1 MQGIDPAAT
10 AWLLASTALVLL
22 MTPGL
27 AIFYGGMVRTTGVL
41 NMIMMSFISIPLV
54 TVAWLVL
61 GYSLSFSDGGNLVG
75 NLEHFGMLGI
85 SPRTNHGT
93 VPELL
98 FATFELTFAII
109 TAALISGA
117 IADRAK
123 FSAWMVFVPIWTIV
137 VYSVIAHWVWAPQ
150 GWLNKFGSLDY
161 AGGLVVEIAS
171 GSSALAL
178 AIVLGPRIGF
188 KQDAMRPHNLP
199 FVLLG
204 VGLLWFGWFGFN
216 AGSALAVD
224 GTAAAIF
231 LNTLVAGCLGML
243 GWLTVE
249 QIRDGKPTTFGA
261 ASGVVA
267 GLVAITPS
275 CGYVNTLGALI
286 VGLAAGV
293 VCSFAVGLKFR
304 WNYDD
309 SLDVVGVH
317 FVGGV
322 VGVPLTLLLIW
333 LDPPS
338 GFRSAWWWLT
348 FGPFVVYQ
356 IGQMFDDYIL
366 TPRIQGKA
374 TDLDTPS
381 ILFASITGGVLAGL
395 LALTLVVW
403 AFRPADLDPE
413 TRRWAIERCTPHPIA
428 AMQAP
433 VRLERFWDQP
443 WKASVIWCII
453 LPAVATESSTSFS
466 VPISRSIS
474 AFEMKPYYVGGGSA
488 HALRTAF
495 GVEPVIAAH
504 ERNHKTK
511 YRGFDKA
518 GHHIFGFQIFKGTF
532 EIRARRKTKIVNRD
546 HVAAEHAD
554 NIAGEHEKWQHE

>member
-54 TVAWLVL
+54 TVAWLMV
-61 GYSLSFSDGGNLVG
+61 GYTLAFSDGDGFLG
-75 NLEHFGMLGI
+75 NLEHIGMLGI
-85 SPRTNHGT
+85 SPSTTHGT

-98 FATFELTFAII
+98 FATFQLTFAII

-123 FSAWMVFVPIWTIV
+123 FSAWMVFVPIWAIV
-137 VYSVIAHWVWAPQ
+137 VYSVIAHWVWGPD
-150 GWLNKFGSLDY
+150 GWLAKLGALDY

-171 GSSALAL
+171 GASALAL

-216 AGSALAVD
+216 AGSALAAN

-249 QIRDGKPTTFGA
+249 QVRDGKPTTFGA

-275 CGYVNTLGALI
+275 CGTVNTLGALV
-286 VGLAAGV
+286 VGLLAGV
-293 VCSFAVGLKFR
+293 ICSFAVGLKFKL
-304 WNYDD
+304 NYDD

-322 VGVPLTLLLIW
+322 VGVVLI
-333 LDPPS
+333 
-338 GFRSAWWWLT
+338 
-348 FGPFVVYQ
+348 
-356 IGQMFDDYIL
+356 
-366 TPRIQGKA
+366 
-374 TDLDTPS
+374 
-381 ILFASITGGVLAGL
+381 GL
-395 LALTLVVW
+395 LATDVMTGGARGLFYGGGFAQLGKQLLAMAVVAVY
-403 AFRPADLDPE
+403 AFTATFVLGKIIDKVMGFRLSAEDETAGVDFTQHAETAYAEGVHGHLG
-413 TRRWAIERCTPHPIA
+413 TRRP
-428 AMQAP
+428 
-433 VRLERFWDQP
+433 
-443 WKASVIWCII
+443 SG
-453 LPAVATESSTSFS
+453 STSLTDLLKQ
-466 VPISRSIS
+466 PR
-474 AFEMKPYYVGGGSA
+474 P
-488 HALRTAF
+488 
-495 GVEPVIAAH
+495 
-504 ERNHKTK
+504 
-511 YRGFDKA
+511 D
-518 GHHIFGFQIFKGTF
+518 
-532 EIRARRKTKIVNRD
+532 
-546 HVAAEHAD
+546 AEDA
-554 NIAGEHEKWQHE
+554 

>member
-61 GYSLSFSDGGNLVG
+61 GYTLAFSDGDGFLG
-75 NLEHFGMLGI
+75 NLEHIGMLGI
-85 SPRTNHGT
+85 SPSTTHGT

-98 FATFELTFAII
+98 FATFQLTFAII

-123 FSAWMVFVPIWTIV
+123 FSAWMVFVPIWAIV
-137 VYSVIAHWVWAPQ
+137 VYSVIAHWVWGPD
-150 GWLNKFGSLDY
+150 GWLAKLGALDY

-171 GSSALAL
+171 GASALAL

-216 AGSALAVD
+216 AGSALAAN

-275 CGYVNTLGALI
+275 CGTVNTLGALV
-286 VGLAAGV
+286 VGLLAGV
-293 VCSFAVGLKFR
+293 ICSFAVGLKFKL
-304 WNYDD
+304 NYDD

-322 VGVPLTLLLIW
+322 VGVVLI
-333 LDPPS
+333 
-338 GFRSAWWWLT
+338 
-348 FGPFVVYQ
+348 
-356 IGQMFDDYIL
+356 
-366 TPRIQGKA
+366 
-374 TDLDTPS
+374 
-381 ILFASITGGVLAGL
+381 GL
-395 LALTLVVW
+395 LATDVMTGGARGLFYGGGFTQLGKQLLAMAVVAAY
-403 AFRPADLDPE
+403 AFTATFVLGKIIDKVMGFRLSAEDETAGVDFTQHAETAYAEGVHGHLG
-413 TRRWAIERCTPHPIA
+413 TRRP
-428 AMQAP
+428 
-433 VRLERFWDQP
+433 
-443 WKASVIWCII
+443 SG
-453 LPAVATESSTSFS
+453 STSLTDLLKQ
-466 VPISRSIS
+466 PR
-474 AFEMKPYYVGGGSA
+474 P
-488 HALRTAF
+488 
-495 GVEPVIAAH
+495 
-504 ERNHKTK
+504 
-511 YRGFDKA
+511 D
-518 GHHIFGFQIFKGTF
+518 
-532 EIRARRKTKIVNRD
+532 
-546 HVAAEHAD
+546 AEDA
-554 NIAGEHEKWQHE
+554 

>member
-61 GYSLSFSDGGNLVG
+61 GYTLAFSDGDGFLG
-75 NLEHFGMLGI
+75 NLEHIGMLGI
-85 SPRTNHGT
+85 SPSTTHGT

-98 FATFELTFAII
+98 FATFQLTFAII

-123 FSAWMVFVPIWTIV
+123 FSAWMVFVPIWAIV
-137 VYSVIAHWVWAPQ
+137 VYSVIAHWVWGPD
-150 GWLNKFGSLDY
+150 GWLAKLGALDY

-171 GSSALAL
+171 GASALAL

-216 AGSALAVD
+216 AGSALAAN

-249 QIRDGKPTTFGA
+249 QVRDGKPTTFGA

-275 CGYVNTLGALI
+275 CGTVNTLGALV
-286 VGLAAGV
+286 VGLLAGV
-293 VCSFAVGLKFR
+293 ICSFAVGLKFKL
-304 WNYDD
+304 NYDD

-322 VGVPLTLLLIW
+322 VGVVLI
-333 LDPPS
+333 
-338 GFRSAWWWLT
+338 
-348 FGPFVVYQ
+348 
-356 IGQMFDDYIL
+356 
-366 TPRIQGKA
+366 
-374 TDLDTPS
+374 
-381 ILFASITGGVLAGL
+381 GL
-395 LALTLVVW
+395 LATDVMTGGARGLFYGGGFAQLGKQLLAMAVVAVY
-403 AFRPADLDPE
+403 AFTATFVLGKIIDKVMGFRLSAEDETAGVDFTQHAETAYAEGVHGHLG
-413 TRRWAIERCTPHPIA
+413 TRRP
-428 AMQAP
+428 
-433 VRLERFWDQP
+433 
-443 WKASVIWCII
+443 SG
-453 LPAVATESSTSFS
+453 STSLTDLLKQ
-466 VPISRSIS
+466 PR
-474 AFEMKPYYVGGGSA
+474 P
-488 HALRTAF
+488 
-495 GVEPVIAAH
+495 
-504 ERNHKTK
+504 
-511 YRGFDKA
+511 D
-518 GHHIFGFQIFKGTF
+518 
-532 EIRARRKTKIVNRD
+532 
-546 HVAAEHAD
+546 AEDA
-554 NIAGEHEKWQHE
+554 